1 MFKKQTGGF
10 FAVVLR
16 EWKRMTTKP
25 IYVFMVF
32 LAPLIVIVFFST
44 LLHDGLPH
52 ELPVGIVDLDKTTVS
67 RNIIRNVDAG
77 QAIRLQS
84 YSSYGEAKDAMQRGE
99 TYAFMLIPD
108 NFSAKLMRGEQ
119 PEIPYYTQ
127 YAYYLCGSLA
137 MRDLNMGL
145 KTISGGINLRQ
156 RTARGESYQ
165 EAMAQVQPIA
175 MDFHSIANPTTNYSF
190 YLSSVL
196 MPGVIFLLVI
206 VATVYA
212 VGSEMK
218 ERTSARWLVIA
229 NGSLFK
235 GLVGKLLPYTVF
247 FTLVLFLADEVML
260 HILGFPFLGNYI
272 WMFVSSLLSVMAYQ
286 AVGVFILAALPV
298 MNTALGIAAFY
309 AVLGLG
315 FCGITYPVEAMLPA
329 VQSFSLLYP
338 ARFYYLIYAGMQ
350 LNGLSF
356 VQDWQP
362 FFFYL
367 LFLLLPFLLH
377 RRLKT
382 FCVHP
387 IG

>member
-175 MDFHSIANPTTNYSF
+175 IDFHSIANPTTNYSF

>member
-1 MFKKQTGGF
+1 MSKKMTNGF
-10 FAVVLR
+10 FSIVLR
-16 EWKRMTTKP
+16 ELERMTSKP

-44 LLHDGLPH
+44 LLQDGLPT
-52 ELPVGIVDLDKTTVS
+52 ELPVGIVDLDNTSVS

-77 QAIRLQS
+77 QAIRFQS
-84 YSSYGEAKDAMQRGE
+84 YTSYGEARDALQRGE
-99 TYAFMLIPD
+99 IYAFMLIPD
-108 NFSAKLMRGEQ
+108 DFSAKLMRNEQ

-137 MRDLNMGL
+137 MRDLNVGL
-145 KTISGGINLRQ
+145 KTLSGGINLLQ

-175 MDFHSIANPTTNYSF
+175 MDFHSIANPTANYSL
-190 YLSSVL
+190 YLSSIL

-206 VATVYA
+206 IATVYA

-218 ERTSARWLVIA
+218 DRTSARWLVIA
-229 NGSLFK
+229 DRSLFK
-235 GLVGKLLPYTVF
+235 GLVGKLLPYTIF
-247 FTLVLFLADEVML
+247 FTLVLFFANEVML
-260 HILGFPFLGNYI
+260 NILGFPFLGNYI
-272 WMFVSSLLSVMAYQ
+272 WMFISSLLCVMAYQ
-286 AVGVFILAALPV
+286 AVGVFILGVIPV

-309 AVLGLG
+309 SVLGLG

-338 ARFYYLIYAGMQ
+338 ARFYYLVYAGMQ

-367 LFLLLPFLLH
+367 LFLLLPFVVH
-377 RRLKT
+377 SRLKK

>member
-1 MFKKQTGGF
+1 MFKKTNNGI
-10 FAVVLR
+10 FAAVLR

-32 LAPLIVIVFFST
+32 LAPLIVVVFFST

-67 RNIIRNVDAG
+67 RNVIRNVDVG

-99 TYAFMLIPD
+99 IYAFMLIPD
-108 NFSAKLMRGEQ
+108 NFSAKLMREEQ

-137 MRDLNMGL
+137 MRDLNVGL

-156 RTARGESYQ
+156 RTAHGETYQ

-206 VATVYA
+206 ISTVYA

-229 NGSLFK
+229 KGSLFN
-235 GLVGKLLPYTVF
+235 GLVGKLLPYTIF

-260 HILGFPFLGNYI
+260 HILGFPFLGDYI

-286 AVGVFILAALPV
+286 AVGVFILAALPI

-329 VQSFSLLYP
+329 AQSFSFLYP

-377 RRLKT
+377 RRLKR